1 MKLSPA
7 KAAPD
12 FAKKYFLTDLA
23 LFMGKDVLK
32 YIKIGN
38 ERGQIMTE
46 FVIIMVMCLGFV
58 LALMILFYYLTEYGE
73 RMLDL
78 VSIDYP

>member
-1 MKLSPA
+1 
-7 KAAPD
+7 
-12 FAKKYFLTDLA
+12 
-23 LFMGKDVLK
+23 MGKSVLK
-32 YIKIGN
+32 YITRGGKSS

-46 FVIIMVMCLGFV
+46 FAIMTVMCTLLIF
-58 LALMILFYYLTEYGE
+58 ALMVLFYYFTEYGE

>member
-1 MKLSPA
+1 
-7 KAAPD
+7 
-12 FAKKYFLTDLA
+12 
-23 LFMGKDVLK
+23 
-32 YIKIGN
+32 
-38 ERGQIMTE
+38 MTE